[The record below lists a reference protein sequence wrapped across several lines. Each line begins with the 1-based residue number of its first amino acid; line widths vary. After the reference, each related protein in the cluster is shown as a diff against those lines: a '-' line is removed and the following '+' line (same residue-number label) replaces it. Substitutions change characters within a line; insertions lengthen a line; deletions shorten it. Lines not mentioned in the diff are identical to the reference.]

1 MQNESLKRTPLY
13 GEHIR
18 LNAKM
23 VPFGGW
29 DMPVQYEGILA
40 EYDDTRKRVSVF
52 DTSHMGE
59 FLVEGGAQE
68 SGLDRLVT
76 QSLEDLPI
84 HSCRYGVMLNEQGGV
99 IDDLI
104 VFRLA
109 EKRWFIVV
117 NAGTMPNDAEH
128 FQRHLTPGAKFTNLS
143 AATAKIDV
151 QGPQSRELL
160 ASFIPGIERL
170 NYYTFDEFMILGEKV
185 LVSRT
190 GYTGELGYELYYPW
204 DKMVSL
210 WQEVLRR
217 GAKPAGLGARDVLR
231 LEMGYCLYGHEL
243 SQEISPL
250 AAGLNPFI
258 DWEKDFIGKNVLQ
271 NTRQSG
277 ITKKAV
283 GFISESRR
291 APRAGQKIYCAEGKA
306 VGVVTSG
313 SFSPALLRGIG
324 LGFVE
329 NTQAVAGQTIFFG
342 EATGRT
348 AAQISKKPF
357 YKQGTCKN

>member
-1 MQNESLKRTPLY
+1 MQAETLKRTPLY
-13 GEHIR
+13 DEHVR
-18 LNAKM
+18 LKAKL

-29 DMPVQYEGILA
+29 EMPVQYAGILA
-40 EYDDTRKRVSVF
+40 EYEDTRKRVSVF

-59 FLVEGGAQE
+59 FLVEGDLKE

-76 QSLEDLPI
+76 QPLNDLPVR
-84 HSCRYGVMLNEQGGV
+84 SCRYGVMLNEQGRV

-104 VFRLA
+104 VFRQA

-117 NAGTMPNDAEH
+117 NAGTMPKDAEH
-128 FQRHLTPGAKFTNLS
+128 FQRQLTPAGKFTNLS
-143 AATAKIDV
+143 SSTAKLDI

-170 NYYTFDEFMILGEKV
+170 NYYTFDEFMVLGEKV

-190 GYTGELGYELYYPW
+190 GYTGELGYEIYYPW

-210 WQEVLRR
+210 WREVLKR
-217 GAKPAGLGARDVLR
+217 GAQPAGLGARDVLR

-243 SQEISPL
+243 SETVSPL
-250 AAGLNPFI
+250 AAGLNSFI
-258 DWEKDFIGKNVLQ
+258 DWDKDFIGKNVLQ
-271 NTRQSG
+271 KERQSG

-291 APRAGQKIYCAEGKA
+291 APRAEQTIYSAEGQA
-306 VGVVTSG
+306 IGIVTSG
-313 SFSPALLRGIG
+313 SFSPALVRGIG

-329 NTQAVAGQTIFFG
+329 RAQAAVGQKIFFG
-342 EATGRT
+342 EAAGRT
-348 AAQISKKPF
+348 AAEISRKPF
-357 YKQGTCKN
+357 YKNGTCKK